1 MRLLLEKWQ
10 NFVKEADIDPKAIDI
25 ASGMNKKMYDSKFP
39 GYIEKLE
46 SLGLSLK
53 DYERFSKIYDE
64 KRPGQVVPLDKFVD
78 NIEKIKQMYPEA
90 FDDQQKFSSAPSKQR
105 VEKMYNALRQMDGQ
119 MSGEKYEKAVAAL
132 NDLLRSL

>member
-1 MRLLLEKWQ
+1 MKLILKKWQ
-10 NFVKEADIDPKAIDI
+10 EFITEADIDPRSMDI

-39 GYIEKLE
+39 GYLEKLE
-46 SLGLSLK
+46 KLGLSLVN
-53 DYERFSKIYDE
+53 YENFSKIYD
-64 KRPGQVVPLDKFVD
+64 KKHPGMVVPLDKFVD

-90 FDDQQKFSSAPSKQR
+90 FDDQKKFSSAPPKQR